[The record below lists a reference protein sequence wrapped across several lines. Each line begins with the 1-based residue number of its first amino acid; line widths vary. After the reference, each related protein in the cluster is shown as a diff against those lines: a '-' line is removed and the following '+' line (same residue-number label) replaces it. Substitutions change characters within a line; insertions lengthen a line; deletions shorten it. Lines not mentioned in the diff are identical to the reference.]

1 MFGWNPV
8 NAPRTCHKF
17 EPGTA
22 TGFCR
27 HPVDVLVIECGIF
40 DPPVKMGIDMQ
51 RKDHCLQNT
60 TLLWN
65 YQFSH

>member
-8 NAPRTCHKF
+8 NAPITFHKF

-27 HPVDVLVIECGIF
+27 HPVDVPVIECGIF
-40 DPPVKMGIDMQ
+40 DPPVKMGIDM
-51 RKDHCLQNT
+51 
-60 TLLWN
+60 
-65 YQFSH
+65 